1 MAGITQAEVQ
11 GHRDRLLTLRD
22 ELDGLLAGTA
32 EGSRPVDLDQPIGR
46 LSRVDALQQ
55 QSMAA
60 ASHASALR
68 RRQQVEAA
76 LRRIEEGE
84 YGECRSCGEAI
95 ESRRLDAHPE
105 TPFCVVCQGR
115 RER

>member
-1 MAGITQAEVQ
+1 MEITESDIAEL
-11 GHRDRLLTLRD
+11 RDRLHTLRD
-22 ELDGLLAGTA
+22 ELDTLLKGTG

-68 RRQQVEAA
+68 RRQQVGAA
-76 LRRIEEGE
+76 LHRIEDGE

-105 TPFCVVCQGR
+105 TPFCVSCQEL

>member
-1 MAGITQAEVQ
+1 MSGIIQSDLQ

-22 ELDGLLAGTA
+22 ELDALLAGTA

-46 LSRVDALQQ
+46 LSRVDAMQQ

-60 ASHASALR
+60 ASHASAQR
-68 RRQQVEAA
+68 RRQQIEAA
-76 LRRIEEGE
+76 LRRIDEGE
-84 YGECRSCGEAI
+84 YGECRSCGEPI
-95 ESRRLDAHPE
+95 ESRRLDAFPE
-105 TPFCVVCQGR
+105 TPFCVVCQGL